1 MTATYEE
8 LRDKALVRTELN
20 TKLRNIL
27 VNGLELPVTVE
38 QIDSDQPLFGR
49 GLELDSLDTL
59 EIVSLIDEEWD
70 APITDDQKYIFGSVN
85 KLADY
90 IEQCDVK
97 DKTAAITADFEVV
110 ETVDDT
116 VVPDVTTAPAL
127 SETVEAKEPAAIP
140 A

>member
-8 LRDKALVRTELN
+8 LREKALVRSELN

-27 VNGLELPVTVE
+27 VNGLELPVTVD

-59 EIVSLIDEEWD
+59 EIVSLIDDEWD

-90 IEQCDVK
+90 IEQCDLK
-97 DKTAAITADFEVV
+97 SDEPAITADFEVI
-110 ETVDDT
+110 ETADNT
-116 VVPDVTTAPAL
+116 ILPDVTVAPEL
-127 SETVEAKEPAAIP
+127 DPDEVLEPVAARV
-140 A
+140 

>member
-8 LRDKALVRTELN
+8 LREKALVRTELN

-27 VNGLELPVTVE
+27 VNGLELPVTVD

-59 EIVSLIDEEWD
+59 EIVSLIDDEWD

-97 DKTAAITADFEVV
+97 SPEAAITADFEVV
-110 ETVDDT
+110 GEVDNT
-116 VVPDVTTAPAL
+116 ILPDVTAAPEVSPDEVL
-127 SETVEAKEPAAIP
+127 EPVAARV
-140 A
+140 

>member
-8 LRDKALVRTELN
+8 LREQALERRELN
-20 TKLRNIL
+20 TKLRTIL
-27 VNGLELPVTVE
+27 VDGLELPVSVD

-70 APITDDQKYIFGSVN
+70 APITDDQKYLFGSIN

-97 DKTAAITADFEVV
+97 EKTPALEGEFDIIEAADLTEVPAV
-110 ETVDDT
+110 IETVPAEEP
-116 VVPDVTTAPAL
+116 VVVGA
-127 SETVEAKEPAAIP
+127 
-140 A
+140 

>member
-8 LRDKALVRTELN
+8 LHEKALARTELN
-20 TKLRNIL
+20 TKLRGIL
-27 VNGLELPVTVE
+27 VDGLELPVTVE

-70 APITDDQKYIFGSVN
+70 APITDDQKYIFGSIN

-90 IEQCDVK
+90 IEGCDVK

-110 ETVDDT
+110 ENADT
-116 VVPDVTTAPAL
+116 TAVPDVAAES
-127 SETVEAKEPAAIP
+127 SETVAEPVKVEA
-140 A
+140 